1 MFACSYNISP
11 FIIRPWASFAKEGET
26 AWRSAVSRDMS
37 EKQRKLLSDSESAD
51 LCELWSRRAD
61 LNQAEWQRLW
71 SLVSRVLLS
80 FSHPQLRHLSES
92 VEDYIAE
99 YFAVRVFR
107 ERYNDSYLAGPAVL
121 INWFRCFLTDISRKE
136 IRKTFV
142 SVGSAEDAERLGG
155 KVSAGKATWNDSFEE
170 DSIGETI
177 VPESGTSSPDPSVH
191 EGKTES
197 FDCGCG
203 EPEHGMPGTDR
214 ALLQS
219 ALSFFRSLTEID
231 QLYLAL
237 HACDADGE
245 PLYKLAERFSI
256 ASYHYKAGQL
266 GITRKKGELHE
277 GYEHTKIGSWL
288 ANTLRIRIV
297 PENIDLVLDA
307 FQALC
312 TAAFLVKQDLRPKE
326 VA

>member
-1 MFACSYNISP
+1 
-11 FIIRPWASFAKEGET
+11 
-26 AWRSAVSRDMS
+26 
-37 EKQRKLLSDSESAD
+37 
-51 LCELWSRRAD
+51 
-61 LNQAEWQRLW
+61 
-71 SLVSRVLLS
+71 
-80 FSHPQLRHLSES
+80 
-92 VEDYIAE
+92 
-99 YFAVRVFR
+99 
-107 ERYNDSYLAGPAVL
+107 
-121 INWFRCFLTDISRKE
+121 
-136 IRKTFV
+136 
-142 SVGSAEDAERLGG
+142 
-155 KVSAGKATWNDSFEE
+155 
-170 DSIGETI
+170 
-177 VPESGTSSPDPSVH
+177 
-191 EGKTES
+191 
-197 FDCGCG
+197 
-203 EPEHGMPGTDR
+203 MPGTDR

-245 PLYKLAERFSI
+245 PLYKLADRFSI